1 MLILC
6 WEYSF
11 ELNFKKM
18 AGNLKKTVMFFR
30 FPAVF
35 LKKKKAKSEG
45 IEGEFIIFVF
55 VLKENIDRCIG
66 NE

>member
-1 MLILC
+1 
-6 WEYSF
+6 
-11 ELNFKKM
+11 
-18 AGNLKKTVMFFR
+18 
-30 FPAVF
+30 

>member
-1 MLILC
+1 MQILC

-11 ELNFKKM
+11 ALNFKNT

-45 IEGEFIIFVF
+45 EGKFITFVF

>member
-18 AGNLKKTVMFFR
+18 AGNLKKTVVSFR

-45 IEGEFIIFVF
+45 IEGGIY
-55 VLKENIDRCIG
+55 NICVCFKRKYR
-66 NE
+66 